1 MKYSIDTCALLDGWQ
16 RYYPKDVFPGLW
28 KNLAGLIRNG
38 GLCASEEVKFELA
51 KKNDALYAW
60 GNKFDDLYVPLDD
73 SIQRVVSE
81 ILKEH
86 PRLIDTRKNRSG
98 ADPFV
103 IALASVH
110 KCAVVTGEHKSG
122 SLTRPKIPD
131 VCDAMEVKSL
141 SFLELIRSEGWVF
154 SS

>member
-1 MKYSIDTCALLDGWQ
+1 MRRRKL
-16 RYYPKDVFPGLW
+16 
-28 KNLAGLIRNG
+28 NLNWL
-38 GLCASEEVKFELA
+38 
-51 KKNDALYAW
+51 KKNDAIYAW
-60 GNKFDDLYVPLDD
+60 GNKFDGLYVPLDD

-110 KCAVVTGEHKSG
+110 KCAGGNWRAQKWQSYAAENSRC
-122 SLTRPKIPD
+122 L
-131 VCDAMEVKSL
+131 
-141 SFLELIRSEGWVF
+141 
-154 SS
+154 